1 MSITINTDDFKAIVN
16 NSPIPNTSGF
26 FVELMTSI
34 NAYVK
39 GEFDSGR
46 ITGTEYAT
54 VYLGAMQSAIA
65 QSVQYASTK
74 ATSDAQVA
82 LLGAQK
88 LQVDTETAK
97 TTAETALLTKQG
109 NLLDAQTS
117 KIDVEINKTVAET
130 NLLPKQGDLLDA
142 KIASESKTLAVA
154 DQQILLY
161 AAQAKGFVDKS
172 RVDSAKVLSDIL
184 SMRMS
189 LSNDV
194 STGQSISDAFNS
206 ARNILPY

>member
-1 MSITINTDDFKAIVN
+1 MDIMSITINTDDFKAIVN
-16 NSPIPNTSGF
+16 NDPAPNTSGF

-65 QSVQYASTK
+65 QSVQYASQK
-74 ATSDAQVA
+74 ATSDAQA
-82 LLGAQK
+82 
-88 LQVDTETAK
+88 
-97 TTAETALLTKQG
+97 ALLT
-109 NLLDAQTS
+109 AQ
-117 KIDVEINKTVAET
+117 KAQVAAET
-130 NLLPKQGDLLDA
+130 TKTNTEIGLLSKQGDLLDA
-142 KIASESKTLAVA
+142 KIASERKSVDVA
-154 DQQILLY
+154 SQQILLY
-161 AAQAKGFVDKS
+161 SAQAKGFVDKS
-172 RVDSAKVLSDIL
+172 KIDSAKVLSDVL

-194 STGQSISDAFNS
+194 ATGQSIADAFNS
-206 ARNILPY
+206 ARNMLPY